1 MQELWNFLEGS
12 NDIAVGIR
20 LVLALMFGSLV
31 GLERIYTRHS
41 AGIKTFALVSLGSA
55 VATSLNLYYAHLPG
69 ITTDVSRIPA
79 GVISGIGFLGAGTII
94 VTGRKQIKGLTTA
107 ATLWAT
113 SCMGIALGGGYLSVG
128 ILCFLLILIANVILM
143 KLSVRVEENS
153 KYMSVYV
160 EVEKDG
166 GVGRLSR
173 SINGVGY
180 SVSSI
185 MKSKEKP
192 LEPDDVALF
201 LDLNLEKQ
209 TNHHEVLNF
218 ISQLEFVNYVEE
230 V

>member
-55 VATSLNLYYAHLPG
+55 VATSLNLYFAYLPG
-69 ITTDVSRIPA
+69 VTTDVSRIPA

-107 ATLWAT
+107 ASLWAT